1 MRKRLLSILLLCCM
15 VLTLLPTA
23 ALAAGDVA
31 IDETNFP
38 DEKFREY
45 VKTEFDED
53 NNNSLSADEI
63 AKAKDIHLAGRGIS
77 SLAGVEHFTNLEELD
92 VQHNEEL
99 TTLNLSKNTE
109 LKTLKCSNT
118 KLTSLDTS
126 HNKKLVYLQCDYI
139 PTLTTLNVSENKDLK
154 TLHCKHNALTA
165 LDLTNNSALEK
176 LECGDNELTTLDLS
190 KNTELKYFGCFN
202 SKLSSLDLTN
212 NTNLEE
218 LYFCGNNVSNI
229 DVSENTKLKFL
240 HLFSNQLITLDTS
253 KNSNLQRLWVYT
265 NPLTSMYL
273 GDDSGSTMEVKF
285 DNLPYPI
292 TVSTATKTFDLFQ
305 LTGFK
310 VDKASDWTNGR
321 VDGNILTVAEN
332 ASTVTYIYDCGERQA
347 TYGNPETTGKLM
359 MTCTLQINWEDAP
372 DALTGTVNINGAPKF
387 DETLTANVTDTNN
400 TGTLT
405 YQWYRAGKTDPIGT
419 GETYTLVQEDI
430 GKEITCRVSSSTETG
445 TIQATVG
452 PVQKADGPAAPV
464 LELDFRSINI
474 IKVKPLG
481 NAYEYR
487 IDNGE
492 WQDLHYFEN
501 LQPGR
506 EYTITARAKETAT
519 HKPGAVSEPLTV
531 ATLFDMIPDDLKA
544 KLTAVVS
551 AYKAEYDGNEHE
563 AVIVDTTKL
572 PTGWTIAGHTAG
584 TGDDFVSQ
592 IPKIRNVS
600 GSNLTV
606 KTKFTHP
613 DYGQSLIVYSY
624 PEVTP
629 KPLTAGMIADIPPQL
644 YTGKSIHPT
653 PEIKHGDMVL
663 MEGTDFTYSYE
674 TNTSPEQGGKV
685 TINGKGNYKD
695 TAFKTFTIVN
705 EITEITEDD
714 LKDLKIPT
722 LVTVKCTTTNS
733 SKEYGRIPGGFDLSK
748 KPYMENGVWKAI
760 VQLNL
765 PAYKAK
771 YDADTKKTHEIADL
785 GGNLV
790 TTFTLK
796 YVNDKWELDG
806 TFPNVIILV
815 KCDGQHPQTPP
826 YPTEEN
832 VSGLGDQIVAVLC
845 NNVPTGQQSGKYY
858 GLIGGGFT
866 STAPTLNADKVYEST
881 ITLIPSVYCN
891 QFSGDTGIMHKVL
904 SAQTTDGLKFV
915 VKYDSSTKMWKPAE
929 EVKQM
934 AIWVTCDKHET
945 PTPEMPMYPMADNI
959 SGLGDQIVAVL
970 CNNVPTGQQSG
981 KYYGLIGGG
990 FTSTA
995 PTLNADKVYES
1006 TITLIPSVYCNQFSG
1021 DTGIMHKVL
1030 SAQTTDGLK
1039 FVVKYDSSTKMWKPA
1054 EEVKQMAIWVTC
1066 DKHETPTPEMP
1077 MYPMADNISGLG
1089 DQIVA
1094 VLCNNVPTGQQSGKY
1109 YGLIGGGFTST
1120 APTLN
1125 ADKVYESTIT
1135 LIPSVYCNQF
1145 SGDTGIMHKV
1155 LSAQTTDGLKFV
1167 VKYDS
1172 STKMWKPAEEVKQ
1185 MAIWVTCDKHETDTP
1200 VPTEFTITFNGNGGT
1215 PSVGSMRTTNQKLTS
1230 LPTATRSGR
1239 YSFDGWYTAASG
1251 GTKITTA
1258 TVFYENTAVYAH
1270 WTYIGGGGSSGGGG
1284 GYTYHT
1290 IRAIFGLNGSISP
1303 SGWTSVRH
1311 GWDQTFTIT
1320 PDKGYAVAKV
1330 LVDGKSVGSVKS
1342 YTFKNVTKD
1351 HTIEVVFMKANG
1363 NPQTGVFV
1371 DVAEGSYY
1379 EEAVDW
1385 AVKNGIT
1392 TGTGNNY
1399 FTPDGICTRAQA
1411 VTFLWRVAGSPT
1423 PKTEAMPFEDVL
1435 DGSYYYEAVLWA
1447 VENGIT
1453 VGTSATTF
1461 SPELTCSRAHIVTFL
1476 WRAAN
1481 SPSVKTDNPF
1491 TDVAAD
1497 AYYIDAVLWAVKHKI
1512 TVGTTLSTFSPD
1524 EGCTRAQIV
1533 TFLYRAHSK

>member
-15 VLTLLPTA
+15 VLTLLPTT
-23 ALAAGDVA
+23 ALAEEAAPAFDLATDLADITIPNDLVTCVCTKANETKQYGQLTDGFSATKVA
-31 IDETNFP
+31 KEGNVWTVII
-38 DEKFREY
+38 Y
-45 VKTEFDED
+45 VENSIYKAEFDKDMGCTHAADGNYLSDFTPPIQFKLKYEGGKWVLLGKMPQNKMLHFTCSGGHVYQGDIPVIKVVTRTSTDIKVTENNAWEYSID
-53 NNNSLSADEI
+53 NGATWQGSC
-63 AKAKDIHLAGRGIS
+63 
-77 SLAGVEHFTNLEELD
+77 HFTNL
-92 VQHNEEL
+92 
-99 TTLNLSKNTE
+99 
-109 LKTLKCSNT
+109 
-118 KLTSLDTS
+118 
-126 HNKKLVYLQCDYI
+126 
-139 PTLTTLNVSENKDLK
+139 
-154 TLHCKHNALTA
+154 
-165 LDLTNNSALEK
+165 
-176 LECGDNELTTLDLS
+176 
-190 KNTELKYFGCFN
+190 
-202 SKLSSLDLTN
+202 
-212 NTNLEE
+212 
-218 LYFCGNNVSNI
+218 
-229 DVSENTKLKFL
+229 
-240 HLFSNQLITLDTS
+240 
-253 KNSNLQRLWVYT
+253 
-265 NPLTSMYL
+265 
-273 GDDSGSTMEVKF
+273 
-285 DNLPYPI
+285 
-292 TVSTATKTFDLFQ
+292 
-305 LTGFK
+305 
-310 VDKASDWTNGR
+310 
-321 VDGNILTVAEN
+321 
-332 ASTVTYIYDCGERQA
+332 
-347 TYGNPETTGKLM
+347 
-359 MTCTLQINWEDAP
+359 
-372 DALTGTVNINGAPKF
+372 
-387 DETLTANVTDTNN
+387 
-400 TGTLT
+400 
-405 YQWYRAGKTDPIGT
+405 
-419 GETYTLVQEDI
+419 
-430 GKEITCRVSSSTETG
+430 
-445 TIQATVG
+445 
-452 PVQKADGPAAPV
+452 
-464 LELDFRSINI
+464 
-474 IKVKPLG
+474 
-481 NAYEYR
+481 
-487 IDNGE
+487 
-492 WQDLHYFEN
+492 
-501 LQPGR
+501 QPGT
-506 EYTITARAKETAT
+506 EYTIIARVRETAT
-519 HKPGAVSEPLTV
+519 HKPSGNSAPLNVTTMHLAISNELRDKLRAV
-531 ATLFDMIPDDLKA
+531 A
-544 KLTAVVS
+544 S
-551 AYKAEYDGNEHE
+551 AYKGEYNGKEHE
-563 AVIVDTTKL
+563 AVIVDDNKM
-572 PTGWTIAGHTAG
+572 PEDWSIAGYTTDG
-584 TGDDFVSQ
+584 GNSYGNS
-592 IPKIRNVS
+592 IPKIKDAGTLRV
-600 GSNLTV
+600 GV
-606 KTKFTHP
+606 KFVHP
-613 DYGQSLIVYSY
+613 DYMMNITHYY
-624 PEVTP
+624 TAEVTP

-644 YTGKSIHPT
+644 YTGQPIHPT
-653 PEIKHGDMVL
+653 PVIKDGNTVL
-663 MEGTDFTYSYE
+663 EKDKDFTYSYD

-685 TINGKGNYKD
+685 TINGTGNYMD
-695 TAFKTFTIVN
+695 TAFKTFTIVS
-705 EITEITEDD
+705 TITEDD
-714 LKDLKIPT
+714 LAGLNIPAN
-722 LVTVKCTTTNS
+722 LVTVKCQTTGD
-733 SKEYGRIPGGFDLSK
+733 SKAYGRIPGGFDLSNST
-748 KPYMENGVWKAI
+748 PYMDNGVLKAI

-1006 TITLIPSVYCNQFSG
+1006 TITLIPSAYCNQFSG

-1030 SAQTTDGLK
+1030 STQTTDGLK
-1039 FVVKYDSSTKMWKPA
+1039 FVVKYDSAKKMWKPA
-1054 EEVKQMAIWVTC
+1054 EGVKQMAIWVTC
-1066 DKHETPTPEMP
+1066 EKHETPTPEMP
-1077 MYPMADNISGLG
+1077 MYPMTDNISGLG

-1135 LIPSVYCNQF
+1135 LIPSAYCNQF

-1155 LSAQTTDGLKFV
+1155 LSTQTTDGLKFV

-1172 STKMWKPAEEVKQ
+1172 AKKMWKPAEGVKQ
-1185 MAIWVTCDKHETDTP
+1185 MAIWVTCDKHEIDTP

-1230 LPTATRSGR
+1230 LPTATHSGR

-1258 TVFYENTAVYAH
+1258 TVFYENTTVHAH

-1290 IRAIFGLNGSISP
+1290 IRAISGLNGSISP

-1311 GWDQTFTIT
+1311 GWDQTFAIT

-1371 DVAEGSYY
+1371 DVPEGSYY

-1385 AVKNGIT
+1385 AVEKGIT
-1392 TGTGNNY
+1392 TGTGNNC

-1411 VTFLWRVAGSPT
+1411 VTFLWR
-1423 PKTEAMPFEDVL
+1423 AMAE
-1435 DGSYYYEAVLWA
+1435 
-1447 VENGIT
+1447 
-1453 VGTSATTF
+1453 
-1461 SPELTCSRAHIVTFL
+1461 
-1476 WRAAN
+1476 
-1481 SPSVKTDNPF
+1481 
-1491 TDVAAD
+1491 
-1497 AYYIDAVLWAVKHKI
+1497 
-1512 TVGTTLSTFSPD
+1512 
-1524 EGCTRAQIV
+1524 
-1533 TFLYRAHSK
+1533 

>member
-23 ALAAGDVA
+23 AFAAGDVN
-31 IDETNFP
+31 INETNFP
-38 DEKFREY
+38 DTNFRQY
-45 VKTEFDED
+45 VKGEFDRDGNEV
-53 NNNSLSADEI
+53 LSADEI
-63 AKAKDIHLAGRGIS
+63 AAADTIFVTGKPITSIEGIAYFTALT
-77 SLAGVEHFTNLEELD
+77 SLM
-92 VQHNEEL
+92 
-99 TTLNLSKNTE
+99 
-109 LKTLKCSNT
+109 CSNT
-118 KLTSLDTS
+118 KLTTLDTS
-126 HNKKLVYLQCDYI
+126 HNKNLSYLECDYI

-154 TLHCKHNALTA
+154 TLYCKHNALTA
-165 LDLTNNSALEK
+165 LDLTNNTALEK
-176 LECGDNELTTLDLS
+176 LECGGNEFTTLDLS
-190 KNTELKYFGCFN
+190 KNTNLKYFGFFN
-202 SKLSSLDLTN
+202 GKLSSLDLTN

-273 GDDSGSTMEVKF
+273 GDSGSIREVKF

-292 TVSTATKTFDLFQ
+292 TVSTATRTFDLSR

-310 VDKASDWTNGR
+310 VDKASRWTNGT
-321 VDGNILTVAEN
+321 VSGNILTVDAN
-332 ASTVTYIYDCGERQA
+332 ATTVTYTYDCGERQA
-347 TYGNPETTGKLM
+347 TYDNPETTGKLM
-359 MTCTLQINWEDAP
+359 MPCTLQIKWEDAP
-372 DALTGTVNINGAPKF
+372 NKLTGTVNINGAPKF
-387 DETLTANVTDTNN
+387 GETLTANVTDTNN

-405 YQWYRAGKTDPIGT
+405 YQWYREGKTDPIGT
-419 GETYTLVQEDI
+419 GETYTLVQADI
-430 GKEITCRVSSSTETG
+430 DKEITCRVSSSTEIG
-445 TIQATVG
+445 TIETTVG
-452 PVQKADGPAAPV
+452 PVEKADGPAAPV
-464 LELDFRSINI
+464 IELDFRSIDM

-487 IDNGE
+487 IDNGA

-501 LQPGR
+501 LQPGK

-519 HKPGAVSEPLTV
+519 HKPGAVSAPLTV
-531 ATLFDMIPDDLKA
+531 ATLYNMIPDDLQD
-544 KLTAVVS
+544 KLRAVVS
-551 AYKAEYDGNEHE
+551 AYKAEYDGKEHE
-563 AVIVDTTKL
+563 AVIVDDTNM
-572 PTGWTIAGHTAG
+572 PEGWSIAGHTAG

-624 PEVTP
+624 PEITP

-644 YTGKSIHPT
+644 YTGQPIHPA
-653 PEIKHGDMVL
+653 PEIKDGDMVL
-663 MEGTDFTYSYE
+663 VKGRDFTYSYG
-674 TNTSPEQGGKV
+674 TNTSPGQGGKV
-685 TINGKGNYKD
+685 TINGKDNYKD
-695 TAFKTFTIVN
+695 TAFKSFTIVST
-705 EITEITEDD
+705 ITEND
-714 LKDLKIPT
+714 LAGLNIPAN
-722 LVTVKCTTTNS
+722 LVTVKCKTTGD
-733 SKEYGRIPGGFDLSK
+733 SKAYGKIPGGFDLSNAT
-748 KPYMENGVWKAI
+748 PYMENGVLKAI
-760 VQLNL
+760 VKLNL
-765 PAYKAK
+765 SAYKDK
-771 YDADTKKTHEIADL
+771 YDADTKKTHERAGL
-785 GGNLV
+785 EGN
-790 TTFTLK
+790 THAAFTLK

-806 TFPNVIILV
+806 TFPNIVILV

-832 VSGLGDQIVAVLC
+832 VSGLEQVQVRVQCRTDTAQFKDYGILSGGVSIMPDA
-845 NNVPTGQQSGKYY
+845 NNPSQ
-858 GLIGGGFT
+858 
-866 STAPTLNADKVYEST
+866 ATL
-881 ITLIPSVYCN
+881 TLIPSVYST
-891 QFSGDTGIMHKVL
+891 QYSTDTGITHIV
-904 SAQTTDGLKFV
+904 APNQT
-915 VKYDSSTKMWKPAE
+915 
-929 EVKQM
+929 
-934 AIWVTCDKHET
+934 
-945 PTPEMPMYPMADNI
+945 ADNLKI
-959 SGLGDQIVAVL
+959 QMRYDPAVGKWMPAGVLTPLVIYVKCNSHDPQTPPYPTEENVGGLERVQVRVQCSTDTAQFKNYGILPGSVSIMPDA
-970 CNNVPTGQQSG
+970 NNPSQ
-981 KYYGLIGGG
+981 
-990 FTSTA
+990 A
-995 PTLNADKVYES
+995 TL
-1006 TITLIPSVYCNQFSG
+1006 TLIPSVYSKQYTI
-1021 DTGIMHKVL
+1021 DTGITHSV
-1030 SAQTTDGLK
+1030 APNQT
-1039 FVVKYDSSTKMWKPA
+1039 
-1054 EEVKQMAIWVTC
+1054 
-1066 DKHETPTPEMP
+1066 
-1077 MYPMADNISGLG
+1077 ADNLKIQMRYNS
-1089 DQIVA
+1089 A
-1094 VLCNNVPTGQQSGKY
+1094 VGKWMPAGELTPLEVLVQCNNHQGQRY
-1109 YGLIGGGFTST
+1109 
-1120 APTLN
+1120 
-1125 ADKVYESTIT
+1125 
-1135 LIPSVYCNQF
+1135 
-1145 SGDTGIMHKV
+1145 
-1155 LSAQTTDGLKFV
+1155 
-1167 VKYDS
+1167 
-1172 STKMWKPAEEVKQ
+1172 
-1185 MAIWVTCDKHETDTP
+1185 
-1200 VPTEFTITFNGNGGT
+1200 TITFNGNGGT
-1215 PSVGSMRTTNQKLTS
+1215 PSVTSITTIDQKLPE
-1230 LPTATRSGR
+1230 LPTATHSGR

-1258 TVFYENTAVYAH
+1258 TVFYENTTVYAH

-1290 IRAIFGLNGSISP
+1290 IRAISGLNGSISP

-1371 DVAEGSYY
+1371 DVPEGSYY

-1385 AVKNGIT
+1385 AVEKGIT

-1423 PKTEAMPFEDVL
+1423 PKTEAMVFEDVL

-1512 TVGTTLSTFSPD
+1512 TAGTTLSTFSPD

>member
-23 ALAAGDVA
+23 AFAAGGVE

-45 VKTEFDED
+45 VKTKFDKD
-53 NNNSLSADEI
+53 NDDILSADEI
-63 AKAKDIHLAGRGIS
+63 AKAKEISVEGNPITSFKGIEYFTALT
-77 SLAGVEHFTNLEELD
+77 SLE
-92 VQHNEEL
+92 
-99 TTLNLSKNTE
+99 
-109 LKTLKCSNT
+109 CSRT

-866 STAPTLNADKVYEST
+866 STAPTLNTDKVYEST

-995 PTLNADKVYES
+995 PTLN
-1006 TITLIPSVYCNQFSG
+1006 T
-1021 DTGIMHKVL
+1021 
-1030 SAQTTDGLK
+1030 
-1039 FVVKYDSSTKMWKPA
+1039 
-1054 EEVKQMAIWVTC
+1054 
-1066 DKHETPTPEMP
+1066 
-1077 MYPMADNISGLG
+1077 
-1089 DQIVA
+1089 
-1094 VLCNNVPTGQQSGKY
+1094 
-1109 YGLIGGGFTST
+1109 
-1120 APTLN
+1120 
-1125 ADKVYESTIT
+1125 DKVYESTIT

>member
-23 ALAAGDVA
+23 ALAE
-31 IDETNFP
+31 ETVP
-38 DEKFREY
+38 
-45 VKTEFDED
+45 TFD
-53 NNNSLSADEI
+53 LT
-63 AKAKDIHLAGRGIS
+63 KDLEGI
-77 SLAGVEHFTNLEELD
+77 T
-92 VQHNEEL
+92 
-99 TTLNLSKNTE
+99 
-109 LKTLKCSNT
+109 
-118 KLTSLDTS
+118 
-126 HNKKLVYLQCDYI
+126 I
-139 PTLTTLNVSENKDLK
+139 PTDLVTCVCTKANETKQYGQLTDGFSATKVAKEGNVWTVLISVKPDVYMAQFNKDTGSTHSPDGDHSNDFTTPIQFKLKYEENKWVLEGEMPKNK
-154 TLHCKHNALTA
+154 TLHFTCNGGHATQNPPVF
-165 LDLTNNSALEK
+165 DLTKDLEGITIPADLVTCVCTKANETKQYGQLTDGFSATKVAKEGNVWTVLISVK
-176 LECGDNELTTLDLS
+176 PDVYMAQFNKDTGSTHSPDGDHSNDFTTPIQF
-190 KNTELKYFGCFN
+190 KLKYEEN
-202 SKLSSLDLTN
+202 KWV
-212 NTNLEE
+212 LEGE
-218 LYFCGNNVSNI
+218 MPKNK
-229 DVSENTKLKFL
+229 TL
-240 HLFSNQLITLDTS
+240 HF
-253 KNSNLQRLWVYT
+253 
-265 NPLTSMYL
+265 
-273 GDDSGSTMEVKF
+273 
-285 DNLPYPI
+285 
-292 TVSTATKTFDLFQ
+292 
-305 LTGFK
+305 
-310 VDKASDWTNGR
+310 
-321 VDGNILTVAEN
+321 
-332 ASTVTYIYDCGERQA
+332 
-347 TYGNPETTGKLM
+347 
-359 MTCTLQINWEDAP
+359 TCT
-372 DALTGTVNINGAPKF
+372 
-387 DETLTANVTDTNN
+387 
-400 TGTLT
+400 
-405 YQWYRAGKTDPIGT
+405 
-419 GETYTLVQEDI
+419 
-430 GKEITCRVSSSTETG
+430 
-445 TIQATVG
+445 
-452 PVQKADGPAAPV
+452 
-464 LELDFRSINI
+464 
-474 IKVKPLG
+474 
-481 NAYEYR
+481 
-487 IDNGE
+487 
-492 WQDLHYFEN
+492 
-501 LQPGR
+501 
-506 EYTITARAKETAT
+506 
-519 HKPGAVSEPLTV
+519 
-531 ATLFDMIPDDLKA
+531 
-544 KLTAVVS
+544 
-551 AYKAEYDGNEHE
+551 
-563 AVIVDTTKL
+563 
-572 PTGWTIAGHTAG
+572 
-584 TGDDFVSQ
+584 
-592 IPKIRNVS
+592 
-600 GSNLTV
+600 
-606 KTKFTHP
+606 
-613 DYGQSLIVYSY
+613 
-624 PEVTP
+624 
-629 KPLTAGMIADIPPQL
+629 
-644 YTGKSIHPT
+644 
-653 PEIKHGDMVL
+653 
-663 MEGTDFTYSYE
+663 
-674 TNTSPEQGGKV
+674 
-685 TINGKGNYKD
+685 
-695 TAFKTFTIVN
+695 
-705 EITEITEDD
+705 
-714 LKDLKIPT
+714 
-722 LVTVKCTTTNS
+722 
-733 SKEYGRIPGGFDLSK
+733 
-748 KPYMENGVWKAI
+748 
-760 VQLNL
+760 
-765 PAYKAK
+765 
-771 YDADTKKTHEIADL
+771 
-785 GGNLV
+785 
-790 TTFTLK
+790 
-796 YVNDKWELDG
+796 
-806 TFPNVIILV
+806 
-815 KCDGQHPQTPP
+815 GQH
-826 YPTEEN
+826 E
-832 VSGLGDQIVAVLC
+832 
-845 NNVPTGQQSGKYY
+845 
-858 GLIGGGFT
+858 
-866 STAPTLNADKVYEST
+866 
-881 ITLIPSVYCN
+881 
-891 QFSGDTGIMHKVL
+891 
-904 SAQTTDGLKFV
+904 
-915 VKYDSSTKMWKPAE
+915 
-929 EVKQM
+929 
-934 AIWVTCDKHET
+934 
-945 PTPEMPMYPMADNI
+945 TPEMPMYPMADNI

-1006 TITLIPSVYCNQFSG
+1006 TITLIPSAYCNQFSG

-1030 SAQTTDGLK
+1030 SAQTADGLK

-1077 MYPMADNISGLG
+1077 MYPMSDNISGLG

-1135 LIPSVYCNQF
+1135 LIPSAYCNQF

-1155 LSAQTTDGLKFV
+1155 LSAQTADGLKFV

-1185 MAIWVTCDKHETDTP
+1185 MAIWVTCDKHEIDTP

-1258 TVFYENTAVYAH
+1258 TVFYENTTVYAH

-1290 IRAIFGLNGSISP
+1290 IRAISGLNGSISP

-1371 DVAEGSYY
+1371 DVPEGSYY

-1385 AVKNGIT
+1385 AVEKGIT

-1423 PKTEAMPFEDVL
+1423 PKTEAMVFEDVL

-1481 SPSVKTDNPF
+1481 SPSVKMDNPF

>member
-23 ALAAGDVA
+23 AFAAGDVN
-31 IDETNFP
+31 INETNFP
-38 DEKFREY
+38 DTNFRQY
-45 VKTEFDED
+45 VKDEFDKDGNEV
-53 NNNSLSADEI
+53 LSADEI
-63 AKAKDIHLAGRGIS
+63 AAADTIFVSGKPITSIEGI
-77 SLAGVEHFTNLEELD
+77 AYFTA
-92 VQHNEEL
+92 L
-99 TTLNLSKNTE
+99 TDLR
-109 LKTLKCSNT
+109 CSNT
-118 KLTSLDTS
+118 KLTTLDTS
-126 HNKKLVYLQCDYI
+126 HNTKLVSLECNDT
-139 PTLTTLNVSENKDLK
+139 PTLTSLNVSQNTELK
-154 TLHCKHNALTA
+154 VLRCNDNALA
-165 LDLTNNSALEK
+165 DLDLTNNTALEK
-176 LECGDNELTTLDLS
+176 LECGENEFTTLDLS
-190 KNTELKYFGCFN
+190 KNTNLKYFGFFN
-202 SKLSSLDLTN
+202 GKLSSLDLTN

-218 LYFCGNNVSNI
+218 LYFCGNNFSTI
-229 DVSENTKLKFL
+229 DISQNTKLKFL

-273 GDDSGSTMEVKF
+273 GDSGSIMEVKF

-292 TVSTATKTFDLFQ
+292 TVSTATRTFDLST
-305 LTGFK
+305 LPAGFDVSK
-310 VDKASDWTNGR
+310 ARSWVGGTVSDKTLR
-321 VDGNILTVAEN
+321 VNEN
-332 ASTVTYIYDCGERQA
+332 ATTVTYTYDCGERQA
-347 TYGNPETTGKLM
+347 KYGDPAVTGKLM
-359 MTCTLQINWEDAP
+359 MPCTLQINWEDTP

-405 YQWYRAGKTDPIGT
+405 YQWYREGKTDPIGT
-419 GETYTLVQEDI
+419 GETYTPVLADI
-430 GKEITCRVSSSTETG
+430 SKEITCRVSSSTETG
-445 TIQATVG
+445 TIETTVG
-452 PVQKADGPAAPV
+452 PVEKADGPAAPV
-464 LELDFRSINI
+464 ISLRTRTDTRILVTENS
-474 IKVKPLG
+474 
-481 NAYEYR
+481 AWEYS
-487 IDNGE
+487 IDNGAT
-492 WQDLHYFEN
+492 WQRSCLFTD
-501 LQPGR
+501 LQPGTV
-506 EYTITARAKETAT
+506 YTIIARVRETAT
-519 HKPGAVSEPLTV
+519 HKPSANSAPLTV
-531 ATLFDMIPDDLKA
+531 TTMHIEISGELKD
-544 KLTAVVS
+544 KLRAVAS
-551 AYKAEYDGNEHE
+551 AYEGEYNGKEHE
-563 AVIVDTTKL
+563 AVIVNDTKM
-572 PTGWTIAGHTAG
+572 PKGWSIAGYTTDEGASYG
-584 TGDDFVSQ
+584 NS
-592 IPKIRNVS
+592 IPKIKDAGTLRV
-600 GSNLTV
+600 GV
-606 KTKFTHP
+606 KFIHP
-613 DYGQSLIVYSY
+613 DYMMNITHYY
-624 PEVTP
+624 TAEVTP

-644 YTGKSIHPT
+644 YTGKPIHPT
-653 PEIKHGDMVL
+653 PEIKDGDMVL
-663 MEGTDFTYSYE
+663 VEGTDFTYSYD
-674 TNTSPEQGGKV
+674 TNTSPVKGGKV

-714 LKDLKIPT
+714 LKDLEIPT

-881 ITLIPSVYCN
+881 ITLIPS
-891 QFSGDTGIMHKVL
+891 
-904 SAQTTDGLKFV
+904 A
-915 VKYDSSTKMWKPAE
+915 
-929 EVKQM
+929 
-934 AIWVTCDKHET
+934 
-945 PTPEMPMYPMADNI
+945 
-959 SGLGDQIVAVL
+959 
-970 CNNVPTGQQSG
+970 
-981 KYYGLIGGG
+981 
-990 FTSTA
+990 
-995 PTLNADKVYES
+995 
-1006 TITLIPSVYCNQFSG
+1006 
-1021 DTGIMHKVL
+1021 
-1030 SAQTTDGLK
+1030 
-1039 FVVKYDSSTKMWKPA
+1039 
-1054 EEVKQMAIWVTC
+1054 
-1066 DKHETPTPEMP
+1066 
-1077 MYPMADNISGLG
+1077 
-1089 DQIVA
+1089 
-1094 VLCNNVPTGQQSGKY
+1094 
-1109 YGLIGGGFTST
+1109 
-1120 APTLN
+1120 
-1125 ADKVYESTIT
+1125 
-1135 LIPSVYCNQF
+1135 YCNQF

-1215 PSVGSMRTTNQKLTS
+1215 PSVTSMTTIDQKLPE
-1230 LPTATRSGR
+1230 LPTATHSGR

-1258 TVFYENTAVYAH
+1258 TVFYENTTVYAH

-1284 GYTYHT
+1284 GHTYHT
-1290 IRAIFGLNGSISP
+1290 IRAISGLNGSISP

-1342 YTFKNVTKD
+1342 YTFKNVAKD

-1435 DGSYYYEAVLWA
+1435 NGSYYYEAVLWA

-1481 SPSVKTDNPF
+1481 SPSAKTANPF

>member
-15 VLTLLPTA
+15 VLTLLPTT
-23 ALAAGDVA
+23 ALAEEAAPAFDLATDLADITIPNNLVTCVCTKANETKQYGQLTNGFSATKVAKEGNVWTVLISVKPDVYMAQFNKDTGSTHSPDGDHSNDFTTPIQFKLKYEENKWVLEGEMPQNKTLHFTCSGGHVYQGDIPVIKVVTRTSTDIKVTENNA
-31 IDETNFP
+31 WEYSIDNGATWQG
-38 DEKFREY
+38 
-45 VKTEFDED
+45 
-53 NNNSLSADEI
+53 SC
-63 AKAKDIHLAGRGIS
+63 
-77 SLAGVEHFTNLEELD
+77 HFTNL
-92 VQHNEEL
+92 
-99 TTLNLSKNTE
+99 
-109 LKTLKCSNT
+109 
-118 KLTSLDTS
+118 
-126 HNKKLVYLQCDYI
+126 
-139 PTLTTLNVSENKDLK
+139 
-154 TLHCKHNALTA
+154 
-165 LDLTNNSALEK
+165 
-176 LECGDNELTTLDLS
+176 
-190 KNTELKYFGCFN
+190 
-202 SKLSSLDLTN
+202 
-212 NTNLEE
+212 
-218 LYFCGNNVSNI
+218 
-229 DVSENTKLKFL
+229 
-240 HLFSNQLITLDTS
+240 
-253 KNSNLQRLWVYT
+253 
-265 NPLTSMYL
+265 
-273 GDDSGSTMEVKF
+273 
-285 DNLPYPI
+285 
-292 TVSTATKTFDLFQ
+292 
-305 LTGFK
+305 
-310 VDKASDWTNGR
+310 
-321 VDGNILTVAEN
+321 
-332 ASTVTYIYDCGERQA
+332 
-347 TYGNPETTGKLM
+347 
-359 MTCTLQINWEDAP
+359 
-372 DALTGTVNINGAPKF
+372 
-387 DETLTANVTDTNN
+387 
-400 TGTLT
+400 
-405 YQWYRAGKTDPIGT
+405 
-419 GETYTLVQEDI
+419 
-430 GKEITCRVSSSTETG
+430 
-445 TIQATVG
+445 
-452 PVQKADGPAAPV
+452 
-464 LELDFRSINI
+464 
-474 IKVKPLG
+474 
-481 NAYEYR
+481 
-487 IDNGE
+487 
-492 WQDLHYFEN
+492 
-501 LQPGR
+501 QPGT
-506 EYTITARAKETAT
+506 EYTIIARVRETAT
-519 HKPGAVSEPLTV
+519 HKPSANSAPLTV
-531 ATLFDMIPDDLKA
+531 TTMHLAISDELKD
-544 KLTAVVS
+544 KLRAVAS
-551 AYKAEYDGNEHE
+551 AYEGEYNGKEHE
-563 AVIVDTTKL
+563 AVIVDDTEMPK
-572 PTGWTIAGHTAG
+572 GWRIAGYTTDEGNSFSNNIPEIKDAG
-584 TGDDFVSQ
+584 TLRVGVKFV
-592 IPKIRNVS
+592 
-600 GSNLTV
+600 
-606 KTKFTHP
+606 HP
-613 DYGQSLIVYSY
+613 DYLMNITHYY
-624 PEVTP
+624 TAEITP
-629 KPLTAGMIADIPPQL
+629 KPVTAGMIADIPSQH
-644 YTGKSIHPT
+644 YTGHPIYPT
-653 PEIKHGDMVL
+653 PVIKDGNTPLVKDK
-663 MEGTDFTYSYE
+663 DFTYSYD

-685 TINGKGNYKD
+685 TINGKGNYKGM
-695 TAFKTFTIVN
+695 ASKSFNIVN

-714 LKDLKIPT
+714 LKDLEIPT

-845 NNVPTGQQSGKYY
+845 NNVPTGQRSGKYYGLIGGGFTSTAPTLNADKVYESTITLIPSVYCNQFSGDTGIMHKVLSAQTTDGLKFVVKYDSSTKMWKPAEEVKQMAIWVTCDKHETPTPEMPMYPMADNISGLGDQIVAVLCNNVPTGQRSGKYY

-1066 DKHETPTPEMP
+1066 DKHETPIPEMP

-1215 PSVGSMRTTNQKLTS
+1215 PYVGSMRTTNQKLTS

>member
-15 VLTLLPTA
+15 VLTLLPPT
-23 ALAAGDVA
+23 ALAEEAAPAFDLATDLADITIPNNPVTCVCTKANETKQYGQLTNGFSATKVAKEGNVWTVLISVKPDVYMAQFNKDTGSTHSPDGEHSNDFTTPIQFKLKYEENKWVLEGEMPQNKTLHFTCSGGHVYQGDIPVIKVVTRTSTDIKVTENNA
-31 IDETNFP
+31 WEYSIDNGATWQG
-38 DEKFREY
+38 
-45 VKTEFDED
+45 
-53 NNNSLSADEI
+53 SC
-63 AKAKDIHLAGRGIS
+63 
-77 SLAGVEHFTNLEELD
+77 HFTNL
-92 VQHNEEL
+92 
-99 TTLNLSKNTE
+99 
-109 LKTLKCSNT
+109 
-118 KLTSLDTS
+118 
-126 HNKKLVYLQCDYI
+126 
-139 PTLTTLNVSENKDLK
+139 
-154 TLHCKHNALTA
+154 
-165 LDLTNNSALEK
+165 
-176 LECGDNELTTLDLS
+176 
-190 KNTELKYFGCFN
+190 
-202 SKLSSLDLTN
+202 
-212 NTNLEE
+212 
-218 LYFCGNNVSNI
+218 
-229 DVSENTKLKFL
+229 
-240 HLFSNQLITLDTS
+240 
-253 KNSNLQRLWVYT
+253 
-265 NPLTSMYL
+265 
-273 GDDSGSTMEVKF
+273 
-285 DNLPYPI
+285 
-292 TVSTATKTFDLFQ
+292 
-305 LTGFK
+305 
-310 VDKASDWTNGR
+310 
-321 VDGNILTVAEN
+321 
-332 ASTVTYIYDCGERQA
+332 
-347 TYGNPETTGKLM
+347 
-359 MTCTLQINWEDAP
+359 
-372 DALTGTVNINGAPKF
+372 
-387 DETLTANVTDTNN
+387 
-400 TGTLT
+400 
-405 YQWYRAGKTDPIGT
+405 
-419 GETYTLVQEDI
+419 
-430 GKEITCRVSSSTETG
+430 
-445 TIQATVG
+445 
-452 PVQKADGPAAPV
+452 
-464 LELDFRSINI
+464 
-474 IKVKPLG
+474 
-481 NAYEYR
+481 
-487 IDNGE
+487 
-492 WQDLHYFEN
+492 
-501 LQPGR
+501 QPGT
-506 EYTITARAKETAT
+506 EYTIIARVRETAT
-519 HKPGAVSEPLTV
+519 HKPSGNSAPLNVTTMHLAISNELRDKLRAV
-531 ATLFDMIPDDLKA
+531 A
-544 KLTAVVS
+544 S
-551 AYKAEYDGNEHE
+551 AYKGEYNGKEHE
-563 AVIVDTTKL
+563 AVIVDDNKM
-572 PTGWTIAGHTAG
+572 PEDWSIAGYTTDG
-584 TGDDFVSQ
+584 GNSYGNS
-592 IPKIRNVS
+592 IPKIKDADTLRV
-600 GSNLTV
+600 GV
-606 KTKFTHP
+606 KFIHP
-613 DYGQSLIVYSY
+613 DYIQNITHYY
-624 PEVTP
+624 TAEVTR
-629 KPLTAGMIADIPPQL
+629 KPLAAGMIADIPPQL
-644 YTGKSIHPT
+644 YTGQPIHPA
-653 PEIKHGDMVL
+653 PEIKDGDMVL
-663 MEGTDFTYSYE
+663 VKGRDFTYSYG
-674 TNTSPEQGGKV
+674 TNTSPGQGGKV
-685 TINGKGNYKD
+685 TITGKGNYKGM
-695 TAFKTFTIVN
+695 ASKSFNIVN

-714 LKDLKIPT
+714 LKDLEIPT

-832 VSGLGDQIVAVLC
+832 V
-845 NNVPTGQQSGKYY
+845 
-858 GLIGGGFT
+858 
-866 STAPTLNADKVYEST
+866 
-881 ITLIPSVYCN
+881 
-891 QFSGDTGIMHKVL
+891 
-904 SAQTTDGLKFV
+904 
-915 VKYDSSTKMWKPAE
+915 
-929 EVKQM
+929 
-934 AIWVTCDKHET
+934 
-945 PTPEMPMYPMADNI
+945 
-959 SGLGDQIVAVL
+959 
-970 CNNVPTGQQSG
+970 
-981 KYYGLIGGG
+981 
-990 FTSTA
+990 
-995 PTLNADKVYES
+995 
-1006 TITLIPSVYCNQFSG
+1006 
-1021 DTGIMHKVL
+1021 
-1030 SAQTTDGLK
+1030 
-1039 FVVKYDSSTKMWKPA
+1039 
-1054 EEVKQMAIWVTC
+1054 
-1066 DKHETPTPEMP
+1066 
-1077 MYPMADNISGLG
+1077 SGLG

>member
-23 ALAAGDVA
+23 ALAEETVPTFDLTKDLEGITIPADLVTCTCTKANETKQYGQLTNGFSATKVAKEGNVWTVLISVKPDVYMAQFNKDTGSTHSPDGDHSN
-31 IDETNFP
+31 D
-38 DEKFREY
+38 
-45 VKTEFDED
+45 
-53 NNNSLSADEI
+53 
-63 AKAKDIHLAGRGIS
+63 
-77 SLAGVEHFTNLEELD
+77 FTTPI
-92 VQHNEEL
+92 QF
-99 TTLNLSKNTE
+99 K
-109 LKTLKCSNT
+109 LK
-118 KLTSLDTS
+118 
-126 HNKKLVYLQCDYI
+126 YE
-139 PTLTTLNVSENKDLK
+139 ENKWVLEGEMPKNK
-154 TLHCKHNALTA
+154 TLH
-165 LDLTNNSALEK
+165 
-176 LECGDNELTTLDLS
+176 
-190 KNTELKYFGCFN
+190 F
-202 SKLSSLDLTN
+202 
-212 NTNLEE
+212 
-218 LYFCGNNVSNI
+218 
-229 DVSENTKLKFL
+229 
-240 HLFSNQLITLDTS
+240 
-253 KNSNLQRLWVYT
+253 
-265 NPLTSMYL
+265 
-273 GDDSGSTMEVKF
+273 
-285 DNLPYPI
+285 
-292 TVSTATKTFDLFQ
+292 
-305 LTGFK
+305 
-310 VDKASDWTNGR
+310 
-321 VDGNILTVAEN
+321 
-332 ASTVTYIYDCGERQA
+332 
-347 TYGNPETTGKLM
+347 
-359 MTCTLQINWEDAP
+359 TCT
-372 DALTGTVNINGAPKF
+372 
-387 DETLTANVTDTNN
+387 
-400 TGTLT
+400 
-405 YQWYRAGKTDPIGT
+405 
-419 GETYTLVQEDI
+419 
-430 GKEITCRVSSSTETG
+430 
-445 TIQATVG
+445 
-452 PVQKADGPAAPV
+452 
-464 LELDFRSINI
+464 
-474 IKVKPLG
+474 
-481 NAYEYR
+481 
-487 IDNGE
+487 
-492 WQDLHYFEN
+492 
-501 LQPGR
+501 
-506 EYTITARAKETAT
+506 
-519 HKPGAVSEPLTV
+519 
-531 ATLFDMIPDDLKA
+531 
-544 KLTAVVS
+544 
-551 AYKAEYDGNEHE
+551 
-563 AVIVDTTKL
+563 
-572 PTGWTIAGHTAG
+572 
-584 TGDDFVSQ
+584 
-592 IPKIRNVS
+592 
-600 GSNLTV
+600 
-606 KTKFTHP
+606 
-613 DYGQSLIVYSY
+613 
-624 PEVTP
+624 
-629 KPLTAGMIADIPPQL
+629 
-644 YTGKSIHPT
+644 
-653 PEIKHGDMVL
+653 
-663 MEGTDFTYSYE
+663 
-674 TNTSPEQGGKV
+674 
-685 TINGKGNYKD
+685 
-695 TAFKTFTIVN
+695 
-705 EITEITEDD
+705 
-714 LKDLKIPT
+714 
-722 LVTVKCTTTNS
+722 
-733 SKEYGRIPGGFDLSK
+733 
-748 KPYMENGVWKAI
+748 
-760 VQLNL
+760 
-765 PAYKAK
+765 
-771 YDADTKKTHEIADL
+771 
-785 GGNLV
+785 
-790 TTFTLK
+790 
-796 YVNDKWELDG
+796 
-806 TFPNVIILV
+806 
-815 KCDGQHPQTPP
+815 GQH
-826 YPTEEN
+826 E
-832 VSGLGDQIVAVLC
+832 
-845 NNVPTGQQSGKYY
+845 
-858 GLIGGGFT
+858 
-866 STAPTLNADKVYEST
+866 
-881 ITLIPSVYCN
+881 
-891 QFSGDTGIMHKVL
+891 
-904 SAQTTDGLKFV
+904 
-915 VKYDSSTKMWKPAE
+915 
-929 EVKQM
+929 
-934 AIWVTCDKHET
+934 
-945 PTPEMPMYPMADNI
+945 TPEMPMYPMADNI

-1066 DKHETPTPEMP
+1066 DKHETPIPEMP

-1230 LPTATRSGR
+1230 LPTATHSGR

-1258 TVFYENTAVYAH
+1258 TVFYENTTVYAH

-1284 GYTYHT
+1284 GGGHTYHT
-1290 IRAIFGLNGSISP
+1290 IRAISGLNGSISP

-1311 GWDQTFTIT
+1311 GWDQTFAIT

-1371 DVAEGSYY
+1371 DVPEGSYY

-1385 AVKNGIT
+1385 AVEKGIT

-1423 PKTEAMPFEDVL
+1423 PKTEAMVFEDVL

-1453 VGTSATTF
+1453 VGTSAMTF

-1481 SPSVKTDNPF
+1481 SPSAKTANPF

>member
-23 ALAAGDVA
+23 ALAADDVA
-31 IDETNFP
+31 INDTNFP

-63 AKAKDIHLAGRGIS
+63 AKAKDIHLADMGIS

-109 LKTLKCSNT
+109 LKTLECSNT

-126 HNKKLVYLQCDYI
+126 HNKKLGYLRCNYI
-139 PTLTTLNVSENKDLK
+139 QDLTTLNVSQNTELK
-154 TLHCKHNALTA
+154 VLYCNDNALTA
-165 LDLTNNSALEK
+165 LDLTNNSALET

-273 GDDSGSTMEVKF
+273 GDSGSTMEVKF

-292 TVSTATKTFDLFQ
+292 TVSTATRTFDLST
-305 LTGFK
+305 LPTGFN
-310 VDKASDWTNGR
+310 VNKASNWAGGEVSGKT
-321 VDGNILTVAEN
+321 LTVDEN
-332 ASTVTYIYDCGERQA
+332 ANTVTYTYDCGERQA
-347 TYGNPETTGKLM
+347 TYGTPAVTEKLM
-359 MTCTLQINWEDAP
+359 MPCTLKINWENAP

-405 YQWYRAGKTDPIGT
+405 YQWYREGKTDPIGT
-419 GETYTLVQEDI
+419 GETYKLVQEDI
-430 GKEITCRVSSSTETG
+430 GKKITCRVSSSTETG
-445 TIQATVG
+445 MIEATVG
-452 PVQKADGPAAPV
+452 PVEKADGPAAPV

-531 ATLFDMIPDDLKA
+531 ATLFNMIPDDLKD

-551 AYKAEYDGNEHE
+551 AYKAEYDGMEHE
-563 AVIVDTTKL
+563 AVIVDMSKM
-572 PTGWTIAGHTAG
+572 PEGWSIAGHTAG

-592 IPKIRNVS
+592 IPKIRNVA

-624 PEVTP
+624 PKITP
-629 KPLTAGMIADIPPQL
+629 KPLTTDMIADIPPQL
-644 YTGKSIHPT
+644 YTGQSIHPT
-653 PEIKHGDMVL
+653 PEIKDGDMVL
-663 MEGTDFTYSYE
+663 EKDKDFTYSYD

-685 TINGKGNYKD
+685 TINGKDNYKS
-695 TAFKTFTIVN
+695 TAFKTFTIVS
-705 EITEITEDD
+705 TITEDD
-714 LKDLKIPT
+714 LEGIDIPAN
-722 LVTVKCTTTNS
+722 LVTVKCQTTGD
-733 SKEYGRIPGGFDLSK
+733 SKAYGKIPGGFTLG
-748 KPYMENGVWKAI
+748 KPYMEGGVLKA
-760 VQLNL
+760 VVSLNL
-765 PAYKAK
+765 PVYKDK
-771 YDADTKKTHEIADL
+771 YDTDTKKTHQNAGLE
-785 GGNLV
+785 GSLV
-790 TTFTLK
+790 QSFTLK

-832 VSGLGDQIVAVLC
+832 VSGLEQVQVRVQCSTDRTQFK
-845 NNVPTGQQSGKYY
+845 NY
-858 GLIGGGFT
+858 GILPGGV
-866 STAPTLNADKVYEST
+866 SIMPDANDPSQATL
-881 ITLIPSVYCN
+881 TLIPSVYSK
-891 QFSGDTGIMHKVL
+891 QYTIDTGITHSVAPNQATDNLKIQMRYNSAVGKWMPAGELTPLEVL
-904 SAQTTDGLKFV
+904 VQ
-915 VKYDSSTKMWKPAE
+915 
-929 EVKQM
+929 
-934 AIWVTCDKHET
+934 
-945 PTPEMPMYPMADNI
+945 
-959 SGLGDQIVAVL
+959 
-970 CNNVPTGQQSG
+970 CNNHQGQR
-981 KYYGLIGGG
+981 Y
-990 FTSTA
+990 
-995 PTLNADKVYES
+995 
-1006 TITLIPSVYCNQFSG
+1006 
-1021 DTGIMHKVL
+1021 
-1030 SAQTTDGLK
+1030 
-1039 FVVKYDSSTKMWKPA
+1039 
-1054 EEVKQMAIWVTC
+1054 
-1066 DKHETPTPEMP
+1066 
-1077 MYPMADNISGLG
+1077 
-1089 DQIVA
+1089 
-1094 VLCNNVPTGQQSGKY
+1094 
-1109 YGLIGGGFTST
+1109 
-1120 APTLN
+1120 
-1125 ADKVYESTIT
+1125 
-1135 LIPSVYCNQF
+1135 
-1145 SGDTGIMHKV
+1145 
-1155 LSAQTTDGLKFV
+1155 
-1167 VKYDS
+1167 
-1172 STKMWKPAEEVKQ
+1172 
-1185 MAIWVTCDKHETDTP
+1185 
-1200 VPTEFTITFNGNGGT
+1200 TITFNGNGGT
-1215 PSVGSMRTTNQKLTS
+1215 PSVTSMTTIDQKLPE
-1230 LPTATRSGR
+1230 LPTATHSGR

-1258 TVFYENTAVYAH
+1258 TVFYENTTVYAH

-1290 IRAIFGLNGSISP
+1290 IRAISGLNGSISP

-1371 DVAEGSYY
+1371 DVPEGSYY

-1385 AVKNGIT
+1385 AVEKGIT

-1481 SPSVKTDNPF
+1481 SPSVKMDNPF
-1491 TDVAAD
+1491 TDVAGD
-1497 AYYIDAVLWAVKHKI
+1497 AYYNDAVLWAVKHKI
-1512 TVGTTLSTFSPD
+1512 TAGTTLSTFSPD

>member
-77 SLAGVEHFTNLEELD
+77 SLAGVEHFTNLEELN

-109 LKTLKCSNT
+109 LKTLNCSNT

-126 HNKKLVYLQCDYI
+126 YNTELVFLECNEVS
-139 PTLTTLNVSENKDLK
+139 TLTSLNVSQNTKLK
-154 TLHCKHNALTA
+154 VLRCNDNALA
-165 LDLTNNSALEK
+165 DLNLTNNTALEK
-176 LECGDNELTTLDLS
+176 LECGGNEFTTLDLS
-190 KNTELKYFGCFN
+190 KNTNLKYFGFFN
-202 SKLSSLDLTN
+202 GKLSSLDLTN

-218 LYFCGNNVSNI
+218 LYFCGNNFSTI
-229 DVSENTKLKFL
+229 DISKNTKLKFL

-273 GDDSGSTMEVKF
+273 GDSGSIREVKF

-292 TVSTATKTFDLFQ
+292 TVSTATRTFDLSQ
-305 LTGFK
+305 LPGF
-310 VDKASDWTNGR
+310 VVSKASDWTNGR
-321 VDGNILTVAEN
+321 VDDNILTVGEN
-332 ASTVTYIYDCGERQA
+332 AATVTYTYDCGERQA
-347 TYGNPETTGKLM
+347 TYGTSAEARKLVM
-359 MTCTLQINWEDAP
+359 PCTLKINWKNAP
-372 DALTGTVNINGAPKF
+372 DALTGTVKINGAPKF
-387 DETLTANVTDTNN
+387 GETLTANVTDSNN

-405 YQWYRAGKTDPIGT
+405 YQWYREGKTDPIGT
-419 GETYTLVQEDI
+419 GETYTLVQADI
-430 GKEITCRVSSSTETG
+430 DKEITCRVSSSTETG

-452 PVQKADGPAAPV
+452 PVEKADGPAAPV
-464 LELDFRSINI
+464 LELDFRSINM

-531 ATLFDMIPDDLKA
+531 ATLFDMIPDDLKD

-551 AYKAEYDGNEHE
+551 AYKAEYDGMEHE
-563 AVIVDTTKL
+563 AVIVDMSKM
-572 PTGWTIAGHTAG
+572 PEGWSIAGHTAG
-584 TGDDFVSQ
+584 TGNDFVPQ

-624 PEVTP
+624 PEITP

-644 YTGKSIHPT
+644 YTGKPIHPT
-653 PEIKHGDMVL
+653 PEIKDGNTPLVKDK
-663 MEGTDFTYSYE
+663 DFTYSYD

-685 TINGKGNYKD
+685 TIKGMGNYKD
-695 TAFKTFTIVN
+695 TAFKTFTIVS
-705 EITEITEDD
+705 TITEDD
-714 LKDLKIPT
+714 LAGLNIPT
-722 LVTVKCTTTNS
+722 NLVTVKCQTTGD
-733 SKEYGRIPGGFDLSK
+733 SKAYGRIPGGFDLSNAT
-748 KPYMENGVWKAI
+748 PYMENGVLKAI
-760 VQLNL
+760 VKLNL
-765 PAYKAK
+765 PAYKDK

-832 VSGLGDQIVAVLC
+832 V
-845 NNVPTGQQSGKYY
+845 
-858 GLIGGGFT
+858 
-866 STAPTLNADKVYEST
+866 
-881 ITLIPSVYCN
+881 
-891 QFSGDTGIMHKVL
+891 
-904 SAQTTDGLKFV
+904 
-915 VKYDSSTKMWKPAE
+915 
-929 EVKQM
+929 
-934 AIWVTCDKHET
+934 
-945 PTPEMPMYPMADNI
+945 

>member
-866 STAPTLNADKVYEST
+866 STAPTLNT
-881 ITLIPSVYCN
+881 
-891 QFSGDTGIMHKVL
+891 
-904 SAQTTDGLKFV
+904 
-915 VKYDSSTKMWKPAE
+915 
-929 EVKQM
+929 
-934 AIWVTCDKHET
+934 
-945 PTPEMPMYPMADNI
+945 
-959 SGLGDQIVAVL
+959 
-970 CNNVPTGQQSG
+970 
-981 KYYGLIGGG
+981 
-990 FTSTA
+990 
-995 PTLNADKVYES
+995 
-1006 TITLIPSVYCNQFSG
+1006 
-1021 DTGIMHKVL
+1021 
-1030 SAQTTDGLK
+1030 
-1039 FVVKYDSSTKMWKPA
+1039 
-1054 EEVKQMAIWVTC
+1054 
-1066 DKHETPTPEMP
+1066 
-1077 MYPMADNISGLG
+1077 
-1089 DQIVA
+1089 
-1094 VLCNNVPTGQQSGKY
+1094 
-1109 YGLIGGGFTST
+1109 
-1120 APTLN
+1120 
-1125 ADKVYESTIT
+1125 DKVYESTIT